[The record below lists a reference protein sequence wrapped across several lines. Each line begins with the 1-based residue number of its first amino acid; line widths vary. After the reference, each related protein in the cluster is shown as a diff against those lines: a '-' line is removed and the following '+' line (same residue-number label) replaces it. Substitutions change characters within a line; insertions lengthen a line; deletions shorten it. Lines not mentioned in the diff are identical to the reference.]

1 MTRSFSQHGTNITL
15 TENQP
20 LPGTIESATMDGNT
34 TTTTNT
40 AEVSV
45 ESLRLQFSAA
55 IVRIHHHVSI
65 ETIRPLTVFLGL
77 QNANHIDDDDT
88 TSTEAFG
95 AERMPTIA
103 PNAYSTPNGST
114 YRRTYEMIQLRVQDN
129 LSYYLSNYAFIV
141 VMTSIVVVLMHPS
154 MIVTGLLVYGLFL
167 GHTYLIRHEVI
178 LWGNVSI
185 QTILTVQQRLY
196 LFGSIGLLLI
206 LVTCVVPTLIIM
218 TISSM
223 IILTHAIL
231 RNNHQSLLSSSSQ
244 RGESDKQ
251 QHSIN
256 HNEADPLLSAP

>member
-1 MTRSFSQHGTNITL
+1 
-15 TENQP
+15 
-20 LPGTIESATMDGNT
+20 MDGNT
-34 TTTTNT
+34 SAATTNNT
-40 AEVSV
+40 TEMTV

-77 QNANHIDDDDT
+77 QNANHNDADA
-88 TSTEAFG
+88 STVAFG
-95 AERMPTIA
+95 TEKMPTIA

-154 MIVTGLLVYGLFL
+154 MLVTGLLVYGLFL
-167 GHTYLIRHEVI
+167 GHTYLIRREVI
-178 LWGNVSI
+178 LWDNVSI
-185 QTILTVQQRLY
+185 QTILTLQQRFY
-196 LFGSIGLLLI
+196 LFGGFGLLLI

-244 RGESDKQ
+244 RGESDK
-251 QHSIN
+251 HSN
-256 HNEADPLLSAP
+256 HENNDEADPLLSAP